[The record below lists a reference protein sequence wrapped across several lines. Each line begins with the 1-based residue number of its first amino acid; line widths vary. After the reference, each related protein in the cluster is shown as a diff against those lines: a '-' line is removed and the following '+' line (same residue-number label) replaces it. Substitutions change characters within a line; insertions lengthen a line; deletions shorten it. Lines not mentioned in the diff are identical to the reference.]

1 MKRYP
6 VSSHVKWNLS
16 AVDYVSEAIIEII
29 IDTNHEQN
37 ELPKTFNIN
46 NPVDIVPMDDLIS
59 WSKEIGYEL
68 YYLEYSNWSKNLSS
82 LDKSNPLYTLKEFFQ
97 RAPSF
102 PHSDGPP
109 CKKLLSLLENTSCS
123 PRGFTKSLFETMVL
137 KMQACDL
144 IPLPITK

>member
-1 MKRYP
+1 MGPHSITGLWNPIDYMILVWRGLILMKRYP

-97 RAPSF
+97 RA
-102 PHSDGPP
+102 
-109 CKKLLSLLENTSCS
+109 
-123 PRGFTKSLFETMVL
+123 
-137 KMQACDL
+137 
-144 IPLPITK
+144 